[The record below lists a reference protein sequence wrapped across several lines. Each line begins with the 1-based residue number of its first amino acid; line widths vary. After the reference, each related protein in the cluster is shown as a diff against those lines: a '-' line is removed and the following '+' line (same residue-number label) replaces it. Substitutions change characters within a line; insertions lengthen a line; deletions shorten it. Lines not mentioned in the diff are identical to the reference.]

1 MAAGDPQRVWF
12 PEMLARLRCEWDSQ
26 MSFPA
31 LIELRDRLEAMLQQI
46 RSERHIVACL
56 ALPEVRDNRTVG

>member
-12 PEMLARLRCEWDSQ
+12 PEMLARLRCEWKSQ

-31 LIELRDRLEAMLQQI
+31 LIELRDRLDAMLQMWG
-46 RSERHIVACL
+46 RS
-56 ALPEVRDNRTVG
+56 LPLRGGAGRVS